1 MVNFQYYKDV
11 WDHCREILK
20 KYYIKDFKNQITSY
34 KQGEVFYDEAP
45 AYRKTFPK
53 LGRFDNFF
61 YYAYSKKEF
70 HPKNFL
76 TEQPKDA
83 VHWKYYRKDGKP
95 LLVNF
100 CIPVISINYDDL
112 AKDYIPIDIGYF
124 IYDRNIGDIT
134 HFCITEEKEDG
145 RHYLDIT
152 TGYRMVEETE
162 PFFVTEYVVSKDRKR
177 VDSYL
182 SNGLVCFHRH
192 ATLYHNQDYRDSVR
206 EDSKFVR
213 ISDLKIPVLK
223 ETRKPYVQ
231 GDQTSHYKKLIKE
244 GFKPV

>member
-100 CIPVISINYDDL
+100 WIPVISINYDDL

-134 HFCITEEKEDG
+134 HFCITE
-145 RHYLDIT
+145 
-152 TGYRMVEETE
+152 
-162 PFFVTEYVVSKDRKR
+162 
-177 VDSYL
+177 
-182 SNGLVCFHRH
+182 
-192 ATLYHNQDYRDSVR
+192 
-206 EDSKFVR
+206 
-213 ISDLKIPVLK
+213 
-223 ETRKPYVQ
+223 
-231 GDQTSHYKKLIKE
+231 
-244 GFKPV
+244 